1 MRIFLTLAAFLSGVL
16 SFAAAATPTST
27 PTVLRG
33 TFPLPPK
40 VFTAK
45 PISYPSRYPTA
56 TPSVKPTA
64 VPTLTPTAI
73 PTEVPTFGPTSEPTV
88 AVRMLSLSGTSGRV
102 HGPTGS
108 GEVTAGI
115 ICFAVLLGMAAYI
128 VYLHRMLSKE
138 KTSVAAPYNPLKADE
153 HSQISGA
160 SDNDLDLIKLN
171 FPIGCNETTHAD
183 TV

>member
-16 SFAAAATPTST
+16 SLAAAATPTST
-27 PTVLRG
+27 PTNHYNIL
-33 TFPLPPK
+33 PLPPK

-45 PISYPSRYPTA
+45 PISYPSRYPTT

-64 VPTLTPTAI
+64 VPTAIPTTI
-73 PTEVPTFGPTSEPTV
+73 PTEVPTFGPTSEPTA
-88 AVRMLSLSGTSGRV
+88 AVRILSLSGTSGRV

-108 GEVTAGI
+108 EEVTAGI
-115 ICFAVLLGMAAYI
+115 ICLAVLLGIAAYI

-138 KTSVAAPYNPLKADE
+138 KTSAAAPYNPLKARG
-153 HSQISGA
+153 HSQISDA
-160 SDNDLDLIKLN
+160 SDNDLDSIKVN
-171 FPIGCNETTHAD
+171 FPIGCTHTD